1 MKENTTATVTLCN
14 IEYSPGTG
22 EWLDESSTDIQVTI
36 RPEIGDG
43 AKLQPDNKKHPES
56 LMEKNLCQT
65 RKVYRSGWQMVNHSV
80 LGTLLARM
88 HVTGSSKNKSGNFR
102 VVFLIERI

>member
-1 MKENTTATVTLCN
+1 MIDV
-14 IEYSPGTG
+14 
-22 EWLDESSTDIQVTI
+22 DESSTDMQVTI

-56 LMEKNLCQT
+56 LKEKNLCQT
-65 RKVYRSGWQMVNHSV
+65 RTVIRSGWQMVNHSV

>member
-1 MKENTTATVTLCN
+1 M
-14 IEYSPGTG
+14 IDM
-22 EWLDESSTDIQVTI
+22 DESRTDMQVTI
-36 RPEIGDG
+36 RPEISDG
-43 AKLQPDNKKHPES
+43 EKLQPDNKKHPES
-56 LMEKNLCQT
+56 LMEKNLCQK
-65 RKVYRSGWQMVNHSV
+65 RKVIRSGWQMVNHSV